1 MSTFGDSSGRAEIRT
16 MTGPSSRGEL
26 MSVVNGVGLVLDG
39 IVFGPPNPRL
49 AIVHVHG
56 SLGNFY
62 QQPFIRVFANRLA
75 HHGVALLSFNLTA
88 HDGVSEGYTPDQEMQ
103 YIGGSL
109 SRFETCLED
118 LDALLR
124 FASSICPKVVLQ
136 GHSLGC
142 DRVLFYV
149 QQRAKR
155 VPIILLSPCDSYRLQ
170 ENWLD
175 GEKITEQ
182 VARLSSESDK
192 DGEFNLV
199 PAAEYGLAGPDGWTY
214 SIPISRDVLLSII
227 TGPPFQLLRVGSS
240 PPTVST
246 APAFV
251 YMGAK
256 DAIRG
261 APINVMT
268 EHVQRLVPSARVVT
282 DDQGDHGLDGCGEV
296 IADFISDWAHDV
308 GLLNESERNQ
318 FEASRART
326 ASHTG
331 ELHSD

>member
-1 MSTFGDSSGRAEIRT
+1 
-16 MTGPSSRGEL
+16 

-39 IVFGPPNPRL
+39 IVFRPPNPRL

-62 QQPFIRVFANRLA
+62 QQPFIRVFAKRLGQ
-75 HHGVALLSFNLTA
+75 HGVALLSFNLTA
-88 HDGVSEGYTPDQEMQ
+88 HDGVSEGYTPDQGMQ

-109 SRFETCLED
+109 SRFETCLDD
-118 LDALLR
+118 LDALLC

-149 QQRAKR
+149 QQRARR
-155 VPIILLSPCDSYRLQ
+155 VPLILLSPCDSYRLQ
-170 ENWLD
+170 EIWLD

-182 VARLSSESDK
+182 AERLSSEYDN
-192 DGEFNLV
+192 DEQINLV
-199 PAAEYGLAGPDGWTY
+199 PAAEYGLAGPDDWTY

-227 TGPPFQLLRVGSS
+227 TGPPFQLLRVGGSAQ
-240 PPTVST
+240 TVSN

-251 YMGAK
+251 YMGTK

-261 APINVMT
+261 APLNRMA
-268 EHVQRLVPSARVVT
+268 EHVQRMVPRARGFTVEH
-282 DDQGDHGLDGCGEV
+282 GDHSLDGCEEAV
-296 IADFISDWAHDV
+296 ADLISDGAYEV
-308 GLLNESERNQ
+308 GLLNEGERNP
-318 FEASRART
+318 FNASRGKMKSNT
-326 ASHTG
+326 E
-331 ELHSD
+331 ELGSD